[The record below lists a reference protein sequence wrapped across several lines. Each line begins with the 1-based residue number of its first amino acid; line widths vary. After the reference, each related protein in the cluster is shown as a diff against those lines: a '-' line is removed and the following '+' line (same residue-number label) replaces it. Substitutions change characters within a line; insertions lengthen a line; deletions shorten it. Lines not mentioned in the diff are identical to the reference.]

1 MGGPGD
7 LTRRDVF
14 KVTAGAVVASQ
25 VSALRPVFAATG
37 APRFFTP
44 EQLAMV
50 DELSEIL
57 IPADDHSPGARAA
70 QVARYIDYTLAEAFE
85 DEKRTAWREGLAHV
99 DALARSMHGQPFMSL
114 APDQRV
120 AVVTRMAAN
129 ESKPANDVEKFFDR
143 LKRATAG
150 AYYSS
155 EIGIHKE
162 MEYKGNVLLQ
172 EFAGIDV
179 SQHPALSSL
188 KSSGE

>member
-44 EQLAMV
+44 AQLAMV

-57 IPADDHSPGARAA
+57 IPADEHSPGAKAA
-70 QVARYIDYTLAEAFE
+70 QVARYIDHTLAEAFE

-99 DALARSMHGQPFMSL
+99 DALAQSMHGETFMSL
-114 APDQRV
+114 TPDQRV
-120 AVVTRMAAN
+120 SVVTRMATN
-129 ESKPANDVEKFFDR
+129 ESKPTNDTEKFFGR

-179 SQHPALSSL
+179 SHEPALKTV

>member
-1 MGGPGD
+1 MGAPGD
-7 LTRRDVF
+7 LNRRDVF

-25 VSALRPVFAATG
+25 VAALRPVFAATAG
-37 APRFFTP
+37 PRFFSAD
-44 EQLAMV
+44 ELAMV

-85 DEKRTAWREGLAHV
+85 EDKRTEWRDGLTHV
-99 DALARSMHGQPFMSL
+99 DALARSMHGQTFMSL
-114 APDQRV
+114 TPVQRV
-120 AVVTRMAAN
+120 SVVTRMAAN
-129 ESKPANDVEKFFDR
+129 ESKPTSDVEKFFAR
-143 LKRATAG
+143 LKRETAG

-155 EIGIHKE
+155 DIGIHKE

-179 SQHPALSSL
+179 SEEPALKTSAD
-188 KSSGE
+188 